1 MNFSLITVSRP
12 KLYNLTL
19 SRLNW
24 KKLTVKATT
33 PLGPLILNP
42 GGGGRVLDQYLGIGE
57 PQRV

>member
-42 GGGGRVLDQYLGIGE
+42 GGGRVLDQYLGIGE

>member
-1 MNFSLITVSRP
+1 MNFSLTTVSRP

-42 GGGGRVLDQYLGIGE
+42 GGGGAGTRPIFGY
-57 PQRV
+57 R

>member
-42 GGGGRVLDQYLGIGE
+42 GGRVLDQYLGIGE